1 MSTYY
6 HTSLIDTNLICNCAS
21 FGQVEQPC
29 QYLEDNFGELIDSHA
44 LSQCEYYSKLNKM
57 CRLNLQTSRSD
68 AEPSLDQICH
78 QVTRTKEFGWIASP
92 SFHSKRYHNT
102 PVNCTYRIVM
112 QPYQTIQLRF
122 KYFHLSAGSSMLI
135 YDTSLDKQN
144 LIANYTSDHND
155 FKSNF
160 YAKPLNSKTN
170 FLLIKVNIKE
180 APSPNEFTVF
190 NFTYQIK
197 GLCIE
202 NQKQCSSVY
211 ELNCYSSEQK
221 CNGVWDCRS
230 GEDERGCFG
239 CGPDHFRCKN
249 NIFCYKYEDRCDG
262 DHQCVDKSDEL
273 DCDQWSCNSANGTFL
288 CQNGRCIYE
297 QWVCDGANDCEDNSD
312 ELNCPSGLNSRRVIT
327 TAVLGGT
334 LCCLLLVMALGCACK
349 LYALHTAA
357 YRGSFRFSHTPGHSA
372 SLVQSRRRRRQ
383 RHQQRSGYN
392 LSSFMRRLRAAE
404 PSLGDGHSNATVDTC
419 DSTEL
424 PHHSVA
430 PPTYNQTMGLVD
442 EYEQRQ
448 LAFIEHVRSILS
460 QQQQAVSVSG
470 PGAQLTSM
478 TIVPTS
484 ASVCRTNARRA
495 HRHRHHRSS
504 EESRH
509 RRRHRTAA
517 SSSSCTQ
524 ASFDLNRVGLA
535 ETVQQSD
542 NQLSAIAEEN
552 RPDPQ
557 TPLPKSTSSANSAN
571 LRDKIAKLIKDIVV
585 HHGDSIN
592 YVQLADSPA
601 SSTPNRAVQQHTDQ
615 HHQPNTSQN
624 SSNTSE
630 DDVPLIQP

>member
-1 MSTYY
+1 MSAYS
-6 HTSLIDTNLICNCAS
+6 HTSLIDMNLVCNCAS

-29 QYLEDNFGELIDSHA
+29 RYLEDNFGAIINSATLN
-44 LSQCEYYSKLNKM
+44 QCDYYSKLNKM
-57 CRLNLQTSRSD
+57 CRTNSHSSRTD
-68 AEPSLDQICH
+68 IEPSLDQICL
-78 QVTRTKEFGWIASP
+78 QVTRTNELGWIASP

-102 PVNCTYRIVM
+102 AVNCTYRIVM
-112 QPYQTIQLRF
+112 QPYQSVQLRF

-135 YDTSLDKQN
+135 YDATPNEQN
-144 LIANYTSDHND
+144 LIGNFTSDQND
-155 FKSNF
+155 FKANF
-160 YAKPLNSKTN
+160 YAKSVNSKTN
-170 FLLIKVNIKE
+170 FVLIKVSIRE

-202 NQKQCSSVY
+202 NQKQCNSVH
-211 ELNCYSSEQK
+211 ELNCYSSEQR
-221 CNGVWDCRS
+221 CNGVWDCRN

-239 CGPDHFRCKN
+239 CAPDHFRCKN
-249 NIFCYKYEDRCDG
+249 NIFCYKYENRCDG

-273 DCDQWSCNSANGTFL
+273 DCDSWSCNSANGTFL

-327 TAVLGGT
+327 TAVLGAT
-334 LCCLLLVMALGCACK
+334 LCSLLLVMALGCACK

-357 YRGSFRFSHTPGHSA
+357 YRGSFRFSHAPGQSA
-372 SLVQSRRRRRQ
+372 ALVSGRRRRRQ
-383 RHQQRSGYN
+383 RHHQQSN
-392 LSSFMRRLRAAE
+392 LSSFVRRLRAEETPAAE
-404 PSLGDGHSNATVDTC
+404 SAVA
-419 DSTEL
+419 
-424 PHHSVA
+424 PHHSLA

-460 QQQQAVSVSG
+460 QQQHQQQAVSVSA

-484 ASVCRTNARRA
+484 ASVCRTNVRRA
-495 HRHRHHRSS
+495 HRHRHHRGT

-509 RRRHRTAA
+509 RRRHRAAA
-517 SSSSCTQ
+517 STTSSCAQ
-524 ASFDLNRVGLA
+524 VSFDLNRVGLA
-535 ETVQQSD
+535 QAVQQCD
-542 NQLSAIAEEN
+542 VAETD
-552 RPDPQ
+552 RGADAQQTQ
-557 TPLPKSTSSANSAN
+557 TPLPKNSNAANSAN

-592 YVQLADSPA
+592 YVQLAESTA
-601 SSTPNRAVQQHTDQ
+601 GSTSSQNAEQNN
-615 HHQPNTSQN
+615 QPNTSQN
-624 SSNTSE
+624 SSNSSE